1 MQPAEPA
8 IDVKALR
15 KQFGAVRAVEDVTFH
30 VSQGEV
36 FGVLGPNG
44 AGKTT
49 TVECLVGAISRDAGK
64 VSVLGVDPCA
74 DRKVIRQSVGYQLQS
89 AVLPPLLTVAE
100 VIAMFAALYANPA
113 DASGLMNLIG
123 LDDLARRKVRALS
136 GGQRQRLSIAVA
148 LVGNPRIA
156 VLDELTTGLD
166 PQARRDTWGL
176 IADIRGRGVT
186 IVLVTHALDEVD
198 QLCDRLVVIDQGRT
212 RFTGTP
218 SELRDRVASETGHAL
233 SLEDAYLRLLDDYS
247 TAFDEERV

>member
-8 IDVKALR
+8 IDVTGLR

-30 VSQGEV
+30 VRQGEV

-49 TVECLVGAISRDAGK
+49 TIECLVGAISRDAGT
-64 VSVLGVDPCA
+64 VSVLGVDPRV
-74 DRKVIRQSVGYQLQS
+74 DRTTIRQSVGYQLQS
-89 AVLPPLLTVAE
+89 AMLPPLLTVAE
-100 VIAMFAALYANPA
+100 VVAMFAALYPNSA
-113 DASGLMNLIG
+113 DASELMKLIG
-123 LDDLARRKVRALS
+123 LDDLARRKVRTLS

-166 PQARRDTWGL
+166 PQARRDTWRL
-176 IADIRGRGVT
+176 IADIRSRGVT
-186 IVLVTHALDEVD
+186 IVLVTHALDEAD

-212 RFTGTP
+212 RFMGTP
-218 SELRDRVASETGHAL
+218 SELCDRVTGETDSAL
-233 SLEDAYLRLLDDYS
+233 SLEVAYLRLLDGS
-247 TAFDEERV
+247 AAFDDGRI